1 MVGGN
6 NYPLKGWK
14 NSLWEGGIRGVGFV
28 HSPLIEQKGR
38 TTKQLMHVSD
48 WFPTLLHLA
57 GGDSSGLQL
66 DGYDVWSTIRY
77 ISLLFFK

>member
-1 MVGGN
+1 M
-6 NYPLKGWK
+6 
-14 NSLWEGGIRGVGFV
+14 GFV

-66 DGYDVWSTIRY
+66 DGYDVWSIIRY